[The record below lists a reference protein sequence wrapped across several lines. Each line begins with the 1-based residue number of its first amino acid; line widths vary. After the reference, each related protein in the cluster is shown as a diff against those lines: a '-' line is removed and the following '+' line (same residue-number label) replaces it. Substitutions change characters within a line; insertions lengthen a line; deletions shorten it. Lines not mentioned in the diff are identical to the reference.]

1 MKKMMLILLLALTG
15 PTSSKAQSPEVTQ
28 LILNLEKLNEL
39 RKILKELKKGYEIL
53 FEGYTKIRD
62 ISRGNFKLHQ
72 VFLDGLLQVSPS
84 VKGYGRIADIVK
96 IQLAI
101 LSESRQSLSRLADS
115 GAFSAQELDYLQKV
129 YGELLSGSVKNLDAL
144 TDVLTD
150 KKLRASDDE
159 RLSVIDAIHEQLSE
173 KLAFLRHF
181 NSNNSVLAAQRRE
194 EKASMGTLKE
204 IYGIAP

>member
-1 MKKMMLILLLALTG
+1 MKKMMIILLLGMVWPAG
-15 PTSSKAQSPEVTQ
+15 SNAQTPEVTQ

-39 RKILKELKKGYEIL
+39 RKILKELKKGYDIL

-72 VFLDGLLQVSPS
+72 AFLDGLLQVSPS
-84 VKGYGRIADIVK
+84 VKRYGRIADIVK

-101 LSESRQSLSRLADS
+101 LSESRQNLSRLANS

-129 YGELLSGSVKNLDAL
+129 YSDLLLESVKNLDAL

-150 KKLRASDDE
+150 RKLRASDDE

-173 KLAFLRHF
+173 KLAFLRDF
-181 NSNNSVLAAQRRE
+181 NSNNTVLAAQRRE
-194 EKASMGTLKE
+194 EKSSMGILKE
-204 IYGIAP
+204 IYGLDP

>member
-1 MKKMMLILLLALTG
+1 MKKMIIILLLGLVWPA
-15 PTSSKAQSPEVTQ
+15 SSKAQSPEVTQ

-72 VFLDGLLQVSPS
+72 AFLDGLLQVSPS
-84 VKGYGRIADIVK
+84 VKRYGRIADIVK

-101 LSESRQSLSRLADS
+101 LSESRQSLSRLAAS

-129 YGELLSGSVKNLDAL
+129 YGDLLADSVKNLDAL

-159 RLSVIDAIHEQLSE
+159 RLSVIDGIYEQLSE
-173 KLAFLRHF
+173 KLVFLRDF

-194 EKASMGTLKE
+194 EKSSMGTLKE
-204 IYGIAP
+204 IYGLQP